1 VTDDARAR
9 GEKTRR
15 AVLGNAHVDASQAKA
30 NAYSSDFVDYITE
43 NIWGDVWS
51 RPGLELKTRS
61 MIVIAVT
68 AALGRLDELELHLRG
83 SLNTGLSRDEIKE
96 LLLQVG
102 AYAGAPAANSAFKI
116 AARIFAEADAKVTP

>member
-1 VTDDARAR
+1 VSDDARAR

-15 AVLGNAHVDASQAKA
+15 SVLGDAHVDASQAKA
-30 NAYSSDFVDYITE
+30 NAYSRDFVDYITE

-51 RPGLELKTRS
+51 RPGLDLKTRS